1 MKRVIVTILLILL
14 VQTAGF
20 AVGHKSAKSS
30 PNPNL
35 SSIETTIFGYDNP
48 NENETKRI
56 ERIEEYL
63 YGAKKSGSN
72 SRRLENIQNDMGYI
86 TAEEQ
91 AQQKVEQERQ
101 QQIKA
106 QKEEKKAREREVL
119 TVKEDETVDYP
130 IVDKMEQELFKTNY
144 KNENIYA
151 RLNRLEKQ
159 VFNQTSDATL
169 NERVDKLS
177 SVIHPSKNSRNNQ
190 LANKNYNSD
199 DLDKYYRESGLEPVS
214 DNSIPFQLA
223 VLEQDLLN
231 NEYSNDN
238 TAIRL
243 NRLEQKLFKRS
254 FATDTDIT
262 RLQRIMVA
270 YDAKKNSYKYENN
283 RKMQN
288 LAAATQLGGILLM
301 ILAILL

>member
-1 MKRVIVTILLILL
+1 MKRVIVTIFLILII
-14 VQTAGF
+14 QTAGYT
-20 AVGHKSAKSS
+20 AAHQSANSNIS
-30 PNPNL
+30 A
-35 SSIETTIFGYDNP
+35 IETSIFGYDYP
-48 NENETKRI
+48 NENESKRI

-63 YGAKKSGSN
+63 YGAKKSGN
-72 SRRLENIQNDMGYI
+72 TTRRLETIQNDIGY
-86 TAEEQ
+86 
-91 AQQKVEQERQ
+91 VSEQEKIQ
-101 QQIKA
+101 QETEIKQKQLIKA
-106 QKEEKKAREREVL
+106 QQEEKKAREKDLL
-119 TVKEDETVDYP
+119 TVKEDATVEYP
-130 IVDKMEQELFKTNY
+130 MVDKMEQELFKTTY

-151 RLNRLEKQ
+151 RLNRLEQQ
-159 VFNQTSDATL
+159 VFNKTSDEAL

-177 SVIHPSKNSRNNQ
+177 AVIRPKNSQKREPFGNTNF
-190 LANKNYNSD
+190 NSED
-199 DLDKYYRESGLEPVS
+199 MDNYYRTSGLEPVNDS
-214 DNSIPFQLA
+214 SIPFQLA

-231 NEYSNDN
+231 NEYSTDN
-238 TAIRL
+238 TANRL

>member
-1 MKRVIVTILLILL
+1 MKRVIVTILLILII
-14 VQTAGF
+14 QTAGL
-20 AVGHKSAKSS
+20 AAGHKNAKAV

-35 SSIETTIFGYDNP
+35 SAIETSIFGYDNP
-48 NENETKRI
+48 NENETKRL
-56 ERIEEYL
+56 EKIEEYL
-63 YGAKKSGSN
+63 YGAKKSGS
-72 SRRLENIQNDMGYI
+72 SAKRLENIQNDIGYV
-86 TAEEQ
+86 TAEEKAIQQ
-91 AQQKVEQERQ
+91 AEQEKQ

-106 QKEEKKAREREVL
+106 QKEEKKAREREVMS
-119 TVKEDETVDYP
+119 VKEDATVDYP
-130 IVDKMEQELFKTNY
+130 IVDKMEQELFKTTY
-144 KNENIYA
+144 KNENIYS
-151 RLNRLEKQ
+151 RLNRLEQQ
-159 VFNQTSDATL
+159 VFNKTSDEAL
-169 NERVDKLS
+169 NDRVDKLS
-177 SVIHPSKNSRNNQ
+177 AVIRPKNSSKRQ
-190 LANKNYNSD
+190 PKSADFTSE
-199 DLDKYYRESGLEPVS
+199 DLDNYYRSSGLEPVN
-214 DNSIPFQLA
+214 DNSVPFQLA

-231 NEYSNDN
+231 NDYSNDN
-238 TAIRL
+238 TANRL